1 MEKIDKI
8 QLLKQAVYR
17 NIKNDKKFLD
27 LLARDD
33 DKELREYY
41 TNEIQKL
48 EEIYNELR
56 HLG

>member
-48 EEIYNELR
+48 EEIYDGLR